1 MSKEYLEITEQ
12 LELFKKRGMIVEN
25 EEKALEKLVFIN
37 YYKLK
42 EASLPFFF
50 ENKYIEN
57 TRFEDIVFRFYEDRN
72 LRLYFMRII
81 EKIEI
86 SLKTNFSRILGRE
99 FQELGYLD
107 FKKWTDSNEYCKHFI
122 KYKEKEFLKRRN
134 INISQSRNK
143 LIKEYNDVNKI
154 PIWLI
159 VDILTFGEILD
170 LYKLMK
176 KEYQKEIADN
186 HNITV
191 SIFISWLENINLIRN
206 LSAHNSNVLDILFR
220 TKPKIL
226 NRWKDKILINPKNGK
241 TVDKISKSILIME
254 HLTLSINKDFPG
266 NAIKKCLLR
275 LYKRNMRILKQIGF
289 KDIENVKNLKI

>member
-50 ENKYIEN
+50 ENKYIAN

-81 EKIEI
+81 EKIEV

-107 FKKWTDSNEYCKHFI
+107 FKNGLIAT
-122 KYKEKEFLKRRN
+122 N
-134 INISQSRNK
+134 I
-143 LIKEYNDVNKI
+143 
-154 PIWLI
+154 
-159 VDILTFGEILD
+159 
-170 LYKLMK
+170 
-176 KEYQKEIADN
+176 
-186 HNITV
+186 V
-191 SIFISWLENINLIRN
+191 SILLNIR
-206 LSAHNSNVLDILFR
+206 
-220 TKPKIL
+220 
-226 NRWKDKILINPKNGK
+226 
-241 TVDKISKSILIME
+241 
-254 HLTLSINKDFPG
+254 
-266 NAIKKCLLR
+266 
-275 LYKRNMRILKQIGF
+275 KRNF
-289 KDIENVKNLKI
+289 